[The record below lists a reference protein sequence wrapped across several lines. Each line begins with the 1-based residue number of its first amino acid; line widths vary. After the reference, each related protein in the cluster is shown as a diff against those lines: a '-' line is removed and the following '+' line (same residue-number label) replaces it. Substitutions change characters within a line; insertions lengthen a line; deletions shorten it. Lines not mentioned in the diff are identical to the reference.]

1 MRDGEGKWVR
11 CFTYIILKRKQGK
24 VKPLS
29 VIALKLMPLLANIA
43 LILEFLKDI
52 FNQIY
57 DVKSLVIW
65 AGYAGMAF
73 IIFAETGLLAGFF
86 LPGDSLLVTAGLF
99 AATHDPNTGET
110 YLNILYLIPLLLPCA
125 VLGNSTGYLI
135 GSKAGPKLFTKE
147 QSLLFRKDY
156 LIKTHAFYEK
166 HGKYAIIIAQLM
178 PIFRTFTPTVAGVG
192 TMKFTNF
199 IKYNIIG
206 AIIWVP
212 GMLLIGYYLGRSIPG
227 IENHIEKVIV
237 VVVFIS
243 ILPGLYKFLKHKI
256 QKRKAAAESVNN

>member
-1 MRDGEGKWVR
+1 
-11 CFTYIILKRKQGK
+11 
-24 VKPLS
+24 
-29 VIALKLMPLLANIA
+29 
-43 LILEFLKDI
+43 LEFLKEI

-99 AATHDPNTGET
+99 AATPDPNTGET
-110 YLNILYLIPLLLPCA
+110 YLNILILIPLLFPCA
-125 VLGNSTGYLI
+125 VIGNSTGYFI
-135 GSKAGPKLFTKE
+135 GTKAGPRLFKKE

-156 LIKTHAFYEK
+156 LIKTHEFYEK
-166 HGKYAIIIAQLM
+166 HGKMAIIIAQLM

-192 TMKFTNF
+192 TMKFSNF

-206 AIIWVP
+206 AIIWIP
-212 GMLLIGYYLGRSIPG
+212 GMLLIGFYLGRAIPG
-227 IENHIEKVIV
+227 IEHHIEKVII

-243 ILPGLYKFLKHKI
+243 ILPGIYKYLKHKL
-256 QKRKAAAESVNN
+256 QKKKTAAESVNS